1 MNDKDPSYPL
11 IFVMEPKPERPADAM
26 KPGNWRENENFSKS
40 LLQHRASSTGIT
52 SLEIQC
58 TSREAWPLPF
68 GVENL
73 IVTSAAPKFS
83 AVVKING
90 KIDVSSI
97 SVNALLTIVGS

>member
-11 IFVMEPKPERPADAM
+11 ILVMEPKPERPADAM

-73 IVTSAAPKFS
+73 NVISAAPKFS
-83 AVVKING
+83 AVVKIDG
-90 KIDVSSI
+90 KLDAQNIAA
-97 SVNALLTIVGS
+97 NALVTISKN